1 MIKLTK
7 VFLSAGHG
15 GDDPGAVAY
24 GLKEKDINL
33 QILLACR
40 DELQKYGV
48 TVITSRTTDVNDPV
62 TEETKEANR
71 SNADIA
77 VSFHTN
83 AGKGDGS
90 ETYYYTGSK
99 NGKRLADICEKYT
112 KTVGQN
118 SRGSKSTSSLYFLKH
133 TTMPAVLCEC
143 AFIDN
148 DIDNDAIDTVTK
160 QKKFGEAYAKA
171 ILEYLGIPNK
181 KYKVQIGAYSEKSN
195 AENLVKKAK
204 AAGFSDVFITEL

>member
-15 GDDPGAVAY
+15 GSDPGAVAY

-40 DELQKYGV
+40 DELQKHSV
-48 TVITSRTTDVNDPV
+48 TVITSRTTDVDDTV

-71 SNADIA
+71 CNADIA

-99 NGKRLADICEKYT
+99 EGKRLADICEKHV
-112 KTVGQN
+112 KSIGQN

-133 TTMPAVLCEC
+133 TTMTAVLCEC

-148 DIDNDAIDTVTK
+148 DVDNNAIDTVAK
-160 QKKFGEAYAKA
+160 QKKFGKAYAKA
-171 ILEYLGIPNK
+171 ILEYFNIPTT
-181 KYKVQIGAYSEKSN
+181 KYRVQIGSYSEKSN

-204 AAGFSDVFITEL
+204 AAGFSDAFVTEL